1 MRPTEYIEM
10 IVPAAIMLNILGG
23 KNADSHNS
31 IVKEA
36 ISMNGANLHMYGKAS
51 KPGRK
56 IGHITILGAE
66 MRKAENQV
74 AKLITIADAM
84 RSERKSSSTPSQSST
99 AITKIPQIGTQPL
112 VAITMGSDSDLPVLK
127 PGIALL
133 RDLSI
138 PYLVTIT
145 SAHRTPARMTTFAL
159 EAASNGIKVIIA
171 AAGGAAHLPGMIAA
185 NTSLPVIG
193 VPVRGSTLDGMD
205 SLLSIVQMPRGVPV
219 ATVAINNSINAALLA
234 AKILG
239 ASDDKVRKRIERYM
253 REMEDGVLVK
263 VEKLNEVGWE
273 AYGEKP

>member
-10 IVPAAIMLNILGG
+10 VVPAAIMLNILGG

-56 IGHITILGAE
+56 IGHITILGVE

-74 AKLITIADAM
+74 AKLITIADAI
-84 RSERKSSSTPSQSST
+84 RSERKSSSHPPQPST
-99 AITKIPQIGTQPL
+99 AITKTPQVGTQPL

-159 EAASNGIKVIIA
+159 EAASKGIKVIIA

-239 ASDDKVRKRIERYM
+239 ASDDKIRKRIERYM
-253 REMEDGVLVK
+253 REMEDGVLVEGGE
-263 VEKLNEVGWE
+263 VE
-273 AYGEKP
+273 